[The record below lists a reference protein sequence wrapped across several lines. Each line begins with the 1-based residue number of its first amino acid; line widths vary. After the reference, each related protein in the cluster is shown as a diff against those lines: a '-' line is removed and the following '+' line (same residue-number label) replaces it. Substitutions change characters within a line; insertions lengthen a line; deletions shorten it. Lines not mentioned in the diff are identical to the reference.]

1 VDKFVKFPTG
11 TAEIAGVVVIVL
23 ATMIVAARTP
33 VIKKW
38 V

>member
-1 VDKFVKFPTG
+1 VFDFVKFPSDK
-11 TAEIAGVVVIVL
+11 AEIVGLVVIVL
-23 ATMIVAARTP
+23 ATMIVASRTP